1 VSTLGITDEEFRKQA
16 LKIRNKFYPEMEE
29 DVWGNTP
36 RVSS

>member
-36 RVSS
+36 EAK